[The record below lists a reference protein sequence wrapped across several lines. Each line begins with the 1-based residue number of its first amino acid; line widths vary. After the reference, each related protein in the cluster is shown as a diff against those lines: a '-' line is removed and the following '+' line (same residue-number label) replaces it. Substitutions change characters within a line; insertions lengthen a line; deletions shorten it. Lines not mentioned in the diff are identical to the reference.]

1 MVVKISMK
9 AKYSHSNDQSGVTLI
24 ELLVVIV
31 IIAIVASI
39 ALMQRGSANE
49 QFKRQNVAR
58 ELKVAFERA
67 RFDSVKRRAQSS
79 PEARATVVVDTNSY
93 ALTTYTVDSAG
104 TSTAS
109 TQTTDTSG
117 QNVVIQG
124 NNSITLPYTIYY
136 NQRGEAVDVSGN
148 TISPSFYVCN
158 ATCSSPSTSTANLI
172 IVTPTGTVNLL
183 SGGSSAPNFNA
194 PTITSSSN
202 TNTINNT
209 ARLP

>member
-1 MVVKISMK
+1 MK
-9 AKYSHSNDQSGVTLI
+9 RRYSHSNDQSGVTLI

-31 IIAIVASI
+31 IIVIVCAI
-39 ALMQRGSANE
+39 ALMQRGSADA

-79 PEARATVVVDTNSY
+79 PEARAKVDLTANSY

-104 TSTAS
+104 VATAN

-117 QNVVIQG
+117 QNILIEG
-124 NNSITLPYTIYY
+124 NTPVTLPYTVYY

-148 TISPSFYVCN
+148 SISPSFYVCN
-158 ATCSSPSTSTANLI
+158 ATCSSPSTSTANLL

-194 PTITSSSN
+194 PTISSNSN
-202 TNTINNT
+202 TNTINDT

>member
-1 MVVKISMK
+1 MK
-9 AKYSHSNDQSGVTLI
+9 RRSSHSNDQSGVTLI

-39 ALMQRGSANE
+39 ALMQRGSADA

-67 RFDSVKRRAQSS
+67 RFDSVKRRAQPEASPS
-79 PEARATVVVDTNSY
+79 PETRAKVVVDTNSY
-93 ALTTYTVDSAG
+93 SLTTYTVDSANV
-104 TSTAS
+104 STPS

-124 NNSITLPYTIYY
+124 GTNSITLPYTIYY
-136 NQRGEAVDVSGN
+136 NQRGEAVDINGSS
-148 TISPSFYVCN
+148 ISPSFYVCN

-172 IVTPTGTVNLL
+172 LVTPTGTVNLL
-183 SGGSSAPNFNA
+183 SGGSTAPNFNA
-194 PTITSSSN
+194 PTITTSTN